1 MTQNEFYRQIAEQTG
16 EDMQTIERLGFSP
29 VVPRHRYYAKRRFH
43 KRRKKQAA
51 TPATANPAST
61 PYRQEA

>member
-29 VVPRHRYYAKRRFH
+29 VVPMHRYYAKRRFH

-51 TPATANPAST
+51 NPVTINST
-61 PYRQEA
+61 SIPIRQEA

>member
-16 EDMQTIERLGFSP
+16 EDIQTIERLGFTP
-29 VVPRHRYYAKRRFH
+29 VMPRHRYYVKRRFH
-43 KRRKKQAA
+43 KRRKEQTA
-51 TPATANPAST
+51 TPVTANSAPT

>member
-16 EDMQTIERLGFSP
+16 EDFQTIERLGFSP
-29 VVPRHRYYAKRRFH
+29 IVPRYRYYSKRQFH
-43 KRRKKQAA
+43 KRRKKQGT
-51 TPATANPAST
+51 TPATVNPTPT